1 MKTIRFGFLLLLAAV
16 SLPLMAGCKK
26 SYEMVPEEASPLN
39 DKQKLI
45 ADLTSKDQGIR
56 GIAANRLGSMG
67 AAAQDAL
74 PELEK
79 AVKKEKAAAVK
90 LMMQEAIKKIKGG

>member
-1 MKTIRFGFLLLLAAV
+1 MKTIRFGFLVLLAAV

-56 GIAANRLGSMG
+56 GIAANRLGTMG
-67 AAAQDAL
+67 PAAQDAL

-79 AVKKEKAAAVK
+79 AAKKEKAGAVK
-90 LMMQEAIKKIKGG
+90 MYMQEAIKKIKGG

>member
-56 GIAANRLGSMG
+56 GMAAGRLGSMG
-67 AAAQDAL
+67 PAAQDAL

-90 LMMQEAIKKIKGG
+90 LYMQEAIKKIKGG